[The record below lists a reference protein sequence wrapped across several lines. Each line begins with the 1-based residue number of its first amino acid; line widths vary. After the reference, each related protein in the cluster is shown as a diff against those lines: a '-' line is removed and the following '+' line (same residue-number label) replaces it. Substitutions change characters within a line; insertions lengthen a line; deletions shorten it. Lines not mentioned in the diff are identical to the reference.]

1 MMRRWLL
8 PWVTSEA
15 VEQGGFVMRFV
26 RSLTV
31 GAAAVAVIV
40 LAVPEQAGEEHI
52 QLSPD
57 QVQWGP
63 APPVLPTGAQA
74 AVLYG
79 DPSKEGQFAL
89 RVKLPS
95 GYHVPPHTHPVQE
108 NVTVISGT
116 FKLGMGETADE
127 QHVDAMPAGSFIS
140 LPPGMAHYVYFDEET
155 VIQINTEGP
164 WGLNYLNPEDDPR
177 KTQ

>member
-1 MMRRWLL
+1 MKR
-8 PWVTSEA
+8 VD
-15 VEQGGFVMRFV
+15 
-26 RSLTV
+26 SLMAGTV
-31 GAAAVAVIV
+31 V
-40 LAVPEQAGEEHI
+40 LAAGLLVVAAQAEEKHI
-52 QLSPD
+52 QLSPE
-57 QVQWGP
+57 QIQWGP
-63 APPVLPTGAQA
+63 APPVLPSGAQA
-74 AVLYG
+74 AVIYG

-116 FKLGMGETADE
+116 FKLGMGESAD
-127 QHVDAMPAGSFIS
+127 QSMVDSMPAGSFIS

>member
-1 MMRRWLL
+1 MKR
-8 PWVTSEA
+8 A
-15 VEQGGFVMRFV
+15 
-26 RSLTV
+26 RSLMAGTV
-31 GAAAVAVIV
+31 V
-40 LAVPEQAGEEHI
+40 LATGVLLSAAQAEEKHV
-52 QLSPD
+52 QFAPD
-57 QVQWGP
+57 QIQWGA
-63 APPVLPTGAQA
+63 APPVLPSGAQA
-74 AVLYG
+74 VVLYG

-89 RVKLPS
+89 RLKLPS
-95 GYHVPPHTHPVQE
+95 GYHVPPHNHPVQE

-116 FKLGMGETADE
+116 FKLGMGESAD
-127 QHVDAMPAGSFIS
+127 QGKVDSMPAGSFIS